1 MKEETNHSYYKEIAT
16 AIAFSPRLE
25 ANIAETIKLAE
36 QFGAKLTLIHVG
48 EKNEEKKQT
57 IKDLLD
63 KYAPGEKMVKIVWEE
78 GDPVKVILRVCKE
91 QNIDL
96 LVAGALQKESLSQF
110 YVGSIARKICRM
122 AECSVLMLTNPNV
135 EGSTFAHL
143 VVNGHEH
150 AKTAGSIHTA
160 LYFGERNNS
169 KQLTIVDE
177 MDNSGANIKVEDDAT
192 LEMSL
197 ALREKASSTEKKRI
211 EQIVNSYDL
220 QKEIRIEH
228 RYIFGKSGYSISH
241 FAQAINA
248 DLLVVNSPD
257 GKMSFFD
264 RFFTHDI
271 EYILSDMPCNLL
283 IVRNRAS

>member
-1 MKEETNHSYYKEIAT
+1 MDNQNIKYPSFKEIAT

-25 ANIAETIKLAE
+25 ANIAETIKLTDH
-36 QFGAKLTLIHVG
+36 FGARLTLIHVG
-48 EKNEEKKQT
+48 EKNDEKKQT
-57 IKDLLD
+57 VKDLLD
-63 KYAPGEKMVKIVWEE
+63 KYAPGENMVKIVWEE
-78 GDPVKVILRVCKE
+78 GDPAKVILNVCKE
-91 QNIDL
+91 KGIDL
-96 LVAGALQKESLSQF
+96 LVAGALQKESLSEF

-122 AECSVLMLTNPNV
+122 ADCSVLMLTRPKV
-135 EGSTFAHL
+135 EGSNFDHL

-150 AKTAGSIHTA
+150 EKTATSIHAA
-160 LYFGERNNS
+160 LYFGERNGT

-177 MDNSGANIKVEDDAT
+177 MENRGSIKVEDDAT

-197 ALREKASSTEKKRI
+197 ALRQQARSKERERI
-211 EQIVNSYDL
+211 EQIVGSYEA

-241 FAQAINA
+241 FAQSIRA

-257 GKMSFFD
+257 KKMGFLD

-283 IVRNRAS
+283 IVRA